1 MNLII
6 LDAGDSD
13 AVLRRTDPRAEHI
26 LHVLKRSPGDV
37 FDVGLIDGRVG
48 KACLVDADDAEI
60 RLQVEWTGAA
70 PDLHPITAIIGMP
83 RPQTA
88 RRLLRELTSMGVGRL
103 VFCDTDRSEPGYRDS
118 KLWTT
123 NEYHRHL
130 ISGAEQ
136 AFNPRLPD
144 LLIVPD
150 LATAIGFVEPGSDRI
165 GLDNYESPVS
175 LTSWMPA
182 SARVAIALGAERG
195 WSAGERD
202 VLRRNQF
209 NFFYMGARVLRLE
222 TAAVAGVTIVLSR
235 MGRL

>member
-1 MNLII
+1 
-6 LDAGDSD
+6 
-13 AVLRRTDPRAEHI
+13 
-26 LHVLKRSPGDV
+26 
-37 FDVGLIDGRVG
+37 
-48 KACLVDADDAEI
+48 
-60 RLQVEWTGAA
+60 
-70 PDLHPITAIIGMP
+70 
-83 RPQTA
+83 
-88 RRLLRELTSMGVGRL
+88 

-144 LLIVPD
+144 LVIVAD
-150 LATAIGFVEPGSDRI
+150 LATAIGFVEPDSDRI

-175 LTSWMPA
+175 LTSWAPA
-182 SARVAIALGAERG
+182 SGGVAIALGAERG

-202 VLRRNQF
+202 ALRRNEF
-209 NFFYMGARVLRLE
+209 NLFHLGDRVLRLE
-222 TAAVAGVTIVLSR
+222 TAAVAGVTIVLSK

>member
-1 MNLII
+1 
-6 LDAGDSD
+6 D
-13 AVLRRTDPRAEHI
+13 AVLRRTDPRAGHI
-26 LHVLKRSPGDV
+26 LYVLRRSPGDV
-37 FDVGLIDGRVG
+37 FDVGLVDGRVG
-48 KACLVDADDAEI
+48 KARLVDADDAEI

-103 VFCDTDRSEPGYRDS
+103 VFFDTDRSEPGYRDS

-123 NEYHRHL
+123 NECRRHL

-182 SARVAIALGAERG
+182 SPRVAIALGAERG

-202 VLRRNQF
+202 VLRRNKF
-209 NFFYMGARVLRLE
+209 NFFHMGARVLRLE